1 LITADVPL
9 LRTAQIGK
17 SVQQNLRCDLG
28 RFGYLVNVTAR
39 ECSTSSE
46 MTSPTNLLSAHP
58 QESELDRF
66 ILQKLDDREI
76 AALSRFGRKRT
87 LADGEHLFCTG
98 DRELSVYIILR
109 GEAQVY
115 FMRGGREREVV
126 VLGEGDVIGD
136 ISMLTR
142 MAAVVSVRAR
152 GELEVTEIPAKEFRS
167 ALSDLP
173 AIAEKV
179 INAFVVRRK
188 WLESM
193 DDFSGVLQIVGRKR
207 DPEAFQLRDF
217 LEKNHIPHAF
227 IEAESE
233 EGGAILQRYDLSS
246 DGPGDLPAVIIG
258 ADNRL
263 LRRPSLREIASAT
276 GLRRCLDAEGHTFDL
291 LVVGAGPAGLSAA
304 VGASSEG
311 LDTAILERY
320 AAGGQAGSSSK
331 IENYPGFPSGVSG
344 AELTH
349 RIFLQANRFGA
360 GFTASSPAIGMRIEH
375 FGDRDI
381 WVLELEGGER
391 LRSRTVLI
399 ATGAQYRR
407 LDAEGRERFE
417 GAGVYYSAL
426 TVDPQLYEHS
436 NVVVVGGG
444 NSAGQA
450 IMYLALR
457 AEKVIVIIRGEDLFK
472 SMSSYLVRRIEQM
485 PNVEVLRHTRVRR
498 CQGDTCLTAVE
509 LVDTKANST
518 RLIETSALFSF
529 IGALPHTRWLPT
541 GLDRDEKG
549 FIKTG
554 HLVSESP
561 NWPLR
566 DRKPLLMETSLP
578 GVFAAGDVRAGST
591 KRCVA
596 AVGEGGQAI
605 ECVHDF
611 LGTYAA

>member
-1 LITADVPL
+1 MTLPAKPL
-9 LRTAQIGK
+9 P
-17 SVQQNLRCDLG
+17 
-28 RFGYLVNVTAR
+28 AR
-39 ECSTSSE
+39 
-46 MTSPTNLLSAHP
+46 P
-58 QESELDRF
+58 QESDYEHF
-66 ILQKLDDREI
+66 GSQKLNAEEI
-76 AALSRFGRKRT
+76 AALSRFGRNRT
-87 LADGEHLFCTG
+87 LADGEHLFFTG
-98 DRELSVYIILR
+98 DRDLSVYIVLR
-109 GEAQVY
+109 GQAQVY
-115 FMRGGREREVV
+115 FMRGGTEREVV
-126 VLGEGDVIGD
+126 VLGEGHVIGD

-152 GELEVTEIPAKEFRS
+152 GELEVTEIPVKAFRS

-173 AIAEKV
+173 AIAEKI
-179 INAFVVRRK
+179 INAFVTRRK

-193 DDFSGVLQIVGRKR
+193 DDFSGVLQILGRRR
-207 DPEAFQLRDF
+207 DPEAFQIRDF
-217 LEKNHIPHAF
+217 LEKNHVPHAF
-227 IEAESE
+227 IEVETE
-233 EGGAILQRYDLSS
+233 EGSAILQRYDLSN

-263 LRRPSLREIASAT
+263 LRRPSLREVGSAT

-291 LVVGAGPAGLSAA
+291 MIIGAGPAGLSAA

-320 AAGGQAGSSSK
+320 AAGGQAGTSTK
-331 IENYPGFPSGVSG
+331 IENYPGFPSGISG
-344 AELTH
+344 AELTN

-360 GFTASSPAIGMRIEH
+360 GFTAASPAVGMRNEH
-375 FGDRDI
+375 SVDRDV

-391 LRSRTVLI
+391 LRSRSVLI

-417 GAGVYYSAL
+417 GAGVYYAAL

-436 NVVVVGGG
+436 SVVVVGGG

-457 AEKVIVIIRGEDLFK
+457 AEKVFVVIRGENLYK
-472 SMSSYLVRRIEQM
+472 SMSSYLVHRIEQM

-498 CQGDTCLTAVE
+498 CEGATCLTAVE
-509 LVDTKANST
+509 LEDTETKST
-518 RLIETSALFSF
+518 RLVETPALFSF
-529 IGALPHTRWLPT
+529 IGALPHTRWLPA

-554 HLVSESP
+554 HMVSESP
-561 NWPLR
+561 QWPLR

-611 LGTYAA
+611 LGTYA

>member
-1 LITADVPL
+1 MTPPANPL
-9 LRTAQIGK
+9 PARLQE
-17 SVQQNLRCDLG
+17 SDYE
-28 RFGYLVNVTAR
+28 RFG
-39 ECSTSSE
+39 
-46 MTSPTNLLSAHP
+46 
-58 QESELDRF
+58 
-66 ILQKLDDREI
+66 LQKLNAEEI
-76 AALSRFGRKRT
+76 AALSRLGRNRT
-87 LADGEHLFCTG
+87 LADGEHLFFTG
-98 DRELSVYIILR
+98 DRDLSVYIVLR
-109 GEAQVY
+109 GQAQVY
-115 FMRGGREREVV
+115 FMRGGTEREVV
-126 VLGEGDVIGD
+126 VLGEGHVIGD

-152 GELEVTEIPAKEFRS
+152 GELEVTEIPVKAFRS

-173 AIAEKV
+173 AIAEK
-179 INAFVVRRK
+179 IIDAFVARRK

-193 DDFSGVLQIVGRKR
+193 DDFSGVLQILGRRR
-207 DPEAFQLRDF
+207 DPEAFQIRDF

-227 IEAESE
+227 IEVESE
-233 EGGAILQRYDLSS
+233 EGSAILKRYDLSN

-263 LRRPSLREIASAT
+263 LRRPSLREVGSAT

-291 LVVGAGPAGLSAA
+291 MIIGAGPAGLSAA

-320 AAGGQAGSSSK
+320 AAGGQAGTSSK
-331 IENYPGFPSGVSG
+331 IENYPGFPSGISG
-344 AELTH
+344 AELTN

-360 GFTASSPAIGMRIEH
+360 GFTAASPAVGIRNEH
-375 FGDRDI
+375 SVDRDV

-391 LRSRTVLI
+391 LRSRSVLI

-417 GAGVYYSAL
+417 GAGVYYAAL

-436 NVVVVGGG
+436 TVVVVGGG

-457 AEKVIVIIRGEDLFK
+457 AEKVFVVIRGENLYK
-472 SMSSYLVRRIEQM
+472 SMSSYLVHRIEQM

-498 CQGDTCLTAVE
+498 CEGATCLTAVE
-509 LVDTKANST
+509 LEDTETKST
-518 RLIETSALFSF
+518 RLIETPALFSF
-529 IGALPHTRWLPT
+529 IGALPHTRWLPA
-541 GLDRDEKG
+541 GLERDEKG

-554 HLVSESP
+554 HMVSESP
-561 NWPLR
+561 QWPLR

-611 LGTYAA
+611 LGTYA

>member
-1 LITADVPL
+1 
-9 LRTAQIGK
+9 
-17 SVQQNLRCDLG
+17 
-28 RFGYLVNVTAR
+28 
-39 ECSTSSE
+39 
-46 MTSPTNLLSAHP
+46 
-58 QESELDRF
+58 
-66 ILQKLDDREI
+66 
-76 AALSRFGRKRT
+76 
-87 LADGEHLFCTG
+87 
-98 DRELSVYIILR
+98 
-109 GEAQVY
+109 
-115 FMRGGREREVV
+115 
-126 VLGEGDVIGD
+126 
-136 ISMLTR
+136 
-142 MAAVVSVRAR
+142 
-152 GELEVTEIPAKEFRS
+152 
-167 ALSDLP
+167 
-173 AIAEKV
+173 
-179 INAFVVRRK
+179 
-188 WLESM
+188 
-193 DDFSGVLQIVGRKR
+193 
-207 DPEAFQLRDF
+207 
-217 LEKNHIPHAF
+217 
-227 IEAESE
+227 
-233 EGGAILQRYDLSS
+233 
-246 DGPGDLPAVIIG
+246 
-258 ADNRL
+258 
-263 LRRPSLREIASAT
+263 
-276 GLRRCLDAEGHTFDL
+276 
-291 LVVGAGPAGLSAA
+291 
-304 VGASSEG
+304 
-311 LDTAILERY
+311 
-320 AAGGQAGSSSK
+320 
-331 IENYPGFPSGVSG
+331 
-344 AELTH
+344 
-349 RIFLQANRFGA
+349 
-360 GFTASSPAIGMRIEH
+360 MRIEH

-444 NSAGQA
+444 SSAGQA
-450 IMYLALR
+450 ITYLALH

-554 HLVSESP
+554 RLVSESP

-596 AVGEGGQAI
+596 AVGEGWQAL

-611 LGTYAA
+611 LGTLRCLNAG

>member
-1 LITADVPL
+1 MTLPANPL
-9 LRTAQIGK
+9 P
-17 SVQQNLRCDLG
+17 
-28 RFGYLVNVTAR
+28 AR
-39 ECSTSSE
+39 
-46 MTSPTNLLSAHP
+46 P
-58 QESELDRF
+58 QESDYERF
-66 ILQKLDDREI
+66 GLQKLNAEEI
-76 AALSRFGRKRT
+76 AALSRLGRNRT
-87 LADGEHLFCTG
+87 LADGEHLFFTG
-98 DRELSVYIILR
+98 DRDLSVYIVLR
-109 GEAQVY
+109 GQAQVY
-115 FMRGGREREVV
+115 FMRGGTEREVV
-126 VLGEGDVIGD
+126 VLGEGHVIGD

-152 GELEVTEIPAKEFRS
+152 GELEVTEIPVKAFRS

-173 AIAEKV
+173 AIAEKI
-179 INAFVVRRK
+179 INAFVTRRK

-193 DDFSGVLQIVGRKR
+193 DDFSGVLQILGRRR
-207 DPEAFQLRDF
+207 DPEAFQIRDF

-227 IEAESE
+227 IEVETE
-233 EGGAILQRYDLSS
+233 EGSAILKRYDLSD

-263 LRRPSLREIASAT
+263 LRRPSLREVGSAT

-291 LVVGAGPAGLSAA
+291 MIIGAGPAGLSAA

-320 AAGGQAGSSSK
+320 AAGGQAGTSSK
-331 IENYPGFPSGVSG
+331 IENYPGFPSGISG
-344 AELTH
+344 AELTN

-360 GFTASSPAIGMRIEH
+360 GFTAASPAIGMRNEH
-375 FGDRDI
+375 SVDRDV

-391 LRSRTVLI
+391 LRSRSVLI

-417 GAGVYYSAL
+417 GAGVYYAAL

-436 NVVVVGGG
+436 PVVVVGGG

-457 AEKVIVIIRGEDLFK
+457 AEKVFVVIRGENLYK

-498 CQGDTCLTAVE
+498 CEGATCLAAVE
-509 LVDTKANST
+509 LEETQTKST
-518 RLIETSALFSF
+518 RLMETPALFSF
-529 IGALPHTRWLPT
+529 IGAVPHTRWLPA
-541 GLDRDEKG
+541 GLERDEKG

-554 HLVSESP
+554 HMVSESP
-561 NWPLR
+561 QWPLC

-611 LGTYAA
+611 LGTYA

>member
-1 LITADVPL
+1 MTPPANPL
-9 LRTAQIGK
+9 PARLQE
-17 SVQQNLRCDLG
+17 SDYE
-28 RFGYLVNVTAR
+28 RFG
-39 ECSTSSE
+39 
-46 MTSPTNLLSAHP
+46 
-58 QESELDRF
+58 
-66 ILQKLDDREI
+66 LQKLNAEEI
-76 AALSRFGRKRT
+76 AALSRLGRNRT
-87 LADGEHLFCTG
+87 LADGEHLFFTG
-98 DRELSVYIILR
+98 DRDLSVYIVLR
-109 GEAQVY
+109 GQAQVY
-115 FMRGGREREVV
+115 FMRGGTEREVV
-126 VLGEGDVIGD
+126 VLGEGHVIGD

-152 GELEVTEIPAKEFRS
+152 GELEVTEIPVKAFRS

-173 AIAEKV
+173 AIAEKI
-179 INAFVVRRK
+179 INAFVTRRK

-193 DDFSGVLQIVGRKR
+193 DDFSGVLQILGRRR
-207 DPEAFQLRDF
+207 DPEAFQIRDF

-227 IEAESE
+227 IEVESE
-233 EGGAILQRYDLSS
+233 EGSAILKRYDLSN

-263 LRRPSLREIASAT
+263 LRRPSLREVGSAT

-291 LVVGAGPAGLSAA
+291 MIIGAGPAGLSAA

-320 AAGGQAGSSSK
+320 AAGGQAGTSSK
-331 IENYPGFPSGVSG
+331 IENYPGFPSGISG
-344 AELTH
+344 AELTN

-360 GFTASSPAIGMRIEH
+360 GFTAASPAVGMRNEH
-375 FGDRDI
+375 SVDRDV

-391 LRSRTVLI
+391 LRSRSVLI

-417 GAGVYYSAL
+417 GAGVYYAAL

-436 NVVVVGGG
+436 TVVVVGGG

-457 AEKVIVIIRGEDLFK
+457 AEKVFVVIRGENLYK
-472 SMSSYLVRRIEQM
+472 SMSSYLVHRIEQM

-498 CQGDTCLTAVE
+498 CEGATCLTAVE
-509 LVDTKANST
+509 LEDTETKST
-518 RLIETSALFSF
+518 RLIETPALFSF
-529 IGALPHTRWLPT
+529 IGALPHTRWLPA
-541 GLDRDEKG
+541 GLERDEKG

-554 HLVSESP
+554 RMVSDSP
-561 NWPLR
+561 QWPLR

-611 LGTYAA
+611 LGTYA